1 MSQVYVGNGSGGGGG
16 GGITSVEGTAPIEV
30 NGVSG
35 VPQTGAVIVSTIQ
48 PDLHVARFI
57 VSAGGAADGANYT
70 TLASA
75 YAAAVAAGAPQT
87 IFIQPGTYI
96 ENITLSAG
104 INIAAFECDAMTP
117 NVTIVGTLTATYSG
131 NCSISG
137 INLETNS
144 ANILVMSG
152 SNGTELSILNCYFT
166 ISNATAFNLTNSNS
180 GSVLN
185 LAFCHGDI
193 SSTGIA
199 LYSSS
204 FSGSIQEDWCKFTNS
219 GNSTT
224 ASTFSAGGFQ
234 TRSGY
239 YNNVFE
245 FTGSGACDFNNSVIY
260 TTAINTTPLIVNS
273 TSPMGGNNF
282 FYTRLD
288 SGNAVGMTIGAGATV
303 TMLNCS
309 ISSNNGSSSISGS
322 GTLLYTP
329 ISFFGTQN
337 TVTVSTQTALTI
349 GPNIF
354 PVDSGTTG
362 QVWTS
367 NGPGVVPSFQSF
379 GGFTPDY
386 FSAYLSSPL
395 TNVTGDN
402 SFIDILFDTTLTNTG
417 NYSTTTGIYT
427 APATGIYCF
436 QCNVN
441 FLGGD
446 SLTTAYRIYWDGSV
460 YSNINTSTFANA
472 IVNMG
477 EMAFSASITIPM
489 NIGEGMKIACIAF
502 GTNKNVTIYGG
513 TPLGQG
519 TYAYASAFS
528 GFRVS

>member
-1 MSQVYVGNGSGGGGG
+1 MSQVYVGNGSGGGG

-152 SNGTELSILNCYFT
+152 SNATELSILNCYFT

-180 GSVLN
+180 NSILN

-193 SSTGIA
+193 SSTGIT

-204 FSGSIQEDWCKFTNS
+204 FAGSIQEDWCKFTNS

-224 ASTFSAGGFQ
+224 ASTFSSGAFQ

-245 FTGSGACDFNNSVIY
+245 FTGSSSCDFNNSVVFTS
-260 TTAINTTPLIVNS
+260 TTSATPIIVNS
-273 TSPMGGNNF
+273 TSPAGGNNF
-282 FYTRLD
+282 FYTRFD
-288 SGNAVGMTIGAGATV
+288 SGSGVGMTIGAGALAKLV
-303 TMLNCS
+303 NCS
-309 ISSNNGSSSISGS
+309 VYSTNGSAAISGL
-322 GTLLYTP
+322 GTINYTP
-329 ISFFGTQN
+329 IFFLGTQD
-337 TVTVSTQTALTI
+337 TVTVSTQTALPI
-349 GPNIF
+349 GPDIL
-354 PVDSGTTG
+354 PAKSGTAG

-367 NGPGVVPSFQSF
+367 NGAGVPPTFENPTWSSTYFQAYLTSPKSVS
-379 GGFTPDY
+379 GGDVTTTIIFDTPIDNVG
-386 FSAYLSSPL
+386 SAYDP
-395 TNVTGDN
+395 TN
-402 SFIDILFDTTLTNTG
+402 
-417 NYSTTTGIYT
+417 GIFT
-427 APATGIYCF
+427 APATGYYQFSTTVFFADLTNLTLNTQAILAYSG
-436 QCNVN
+436 NVQSLRLVN
-441 FLGGD
+441 QSMSASTGGD
-446 SLTTAYRIYWDGSV
+446 VIFNASWSMPMTAGDAVKIQPFADGTGT
-460 YSNINTSTFANA
+460 YEIFGAPLSNSTFNTSST
-472 IVNMG
+472 
-477 EMAFSASITIPM
+477 
-489 NIGEGMKIACIAF
+489 
-502 GTNKNVTIYGG
+502 
-513 TPLGQG
+513 
-519 TYAYASAFS
+519 FS
-528 GFRVS
+528 GFRVA